1 MKINKFLLD
10 FEQQFD
16 DLELNSITS
25 ETEFRSIPEWSSLSA
40 LLIISMI
47 DSEYN
52 VSINGEDI
60 RNAKTVKDLFEKV
73 SKQKERI

>member
-1 MKINKFLLD
+1 MELSTFLKN

-16 DLELNSITS
+16 DVESNSITS

-40 LLIISMI
+40 LLIISMV

-52 VSINGEDI
+52 VSISGDDI
-60 RNAKTVKDLFEKV
+60 RNSKTVGELFEIV
-73 SKQKERI
+73 LNNQV